1 MGGLALRSA
10 PFDPPA
16 GGFFY
21 ALFSL
26 LTQPSCSNS
35 PRGAKPSG
43 GPGGGKWGKY
53 GERWL
58 KKEKSGVKWGIMQA
72 VTPDIRFSFI

>member
-1 MGGLALRSA
+1 MPEGET
-10 PFDPPA
+10 PW
-16 GGFFY
+16 
-21 ALFSL
+21 
-26 LTQPSCSNS
+26 
-35 PRGAKPSG
+35 

-72 VTPDIRFSFI
+72 VTPGKRTSFI

>member
-1 MGGLALRSA
+1 MPMPEGET
-10 PFDPPA
+10 PW
-16 GGFFY
+16 
-21 ALFSL
+21 
-26 LTQPSCSNS
+26 
-35 PRGAKPSG
+35 

-72 VTPDIRFSFI
+72 VTPGKRTSFI